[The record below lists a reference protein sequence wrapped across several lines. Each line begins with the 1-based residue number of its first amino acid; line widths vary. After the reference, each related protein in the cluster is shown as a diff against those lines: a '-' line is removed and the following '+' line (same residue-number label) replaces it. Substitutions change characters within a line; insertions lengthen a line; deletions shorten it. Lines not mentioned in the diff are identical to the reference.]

1 MKKTYQKPAIETIM
15 QCADD
20 DLMVTSNGLLG
31 DDPTKDTINP
41 EKINETDATSGNLS
55 RIKVWDDED

>member
-31 DDPTKDTINP
+31 DDPSNGSIDLD
-41 EKINETDATSGNLS
+41 KINETDATSDNLS
-55 RIKVWDDED
+55 RKVWSDED

>member
-1 MKKTYQKPAIETIM
+1 MKAIYQKPAIENIM

-31 DDPTKDTINP
+31 DDPSNGSIDLD
-41 EKINETDATSGNLS
+41 KINETDATSDNLS
-55 RIKVWDDED
+55 RKVWSDED

>member
-1 MKKTYQKPAIETIM
+1 MKKTYQKPAIENIM

-31 DDPTKDTINP
+31 DDPSNGSIDL

-55 RIKVWDDED
+55 RKVWSDED

>member
-15 QCADD
+15 QCVDD

-31 DDPTKDTINP
+31 DDPSNVSIDLD
-41 EKINETDATSGNLS
+41 KINETDATSDNLS
-55 RIKVWDDED
+55 RKVWSDED

>member
-1 MKKTYQKPAIETIM
+1 MKAIYQKPTIENIM

-31 DDPTKDTINP
+31 DDPSNGSIDL
-41 EKINETDATSGNLS
+41 EKINETDATSDNLS
-55 RIKVWDDED
+55 RKVWSDED